1 MGEHIPVLLNEMI
14 TALNPRDSGV
24 YLDATF
30 GGGGYTKAILEA
42 ARCDVIALDR
52 DPDAVH
58 RGDWLRV
65 KYPDR
70 FQFLRGSFSDLP
82 ALWEQHH
89 LPRLDGIVF
98 DFGVSSFQIDQP
110 DRGFSFRFDGPLD
123 MRMSKEGLSAADVVN
138 TYAEKDLA
146 DIIYRYGEE
155 RRSRA
160 IAKAIVLARKVK
172 LFETTGELA
181 VLVKST
187 IGGRPDAQHPA
198 TLTFQALRIFVNNEL
213 IEIES
218 GLSFSEQYLNDDV
231 QHAGG
236 RLVCVTFHSLEDHL
250 VKSFLRERTSRGKT
264 SSRLLP
270 HEIPPAPPTFRD
282 LYPKGIAPSDAEI
295 QSNPRCRSARLR
307 AAERLP
313 ENCVGEDGYDGGNH
327 A

>member
-1 MGEHIPVLLNEMI
+1 MGEHVPVLLNEML
-14 TALNPRDSGV
+14 TALNPQESGV

-30 GGGGYTKAILEA
+30 GGGGYTKAILDA
-42 ARCDVIALDR
+42 AHCDVIALDR
-52 DPDAVH
+52 DPDAAC
-58 RGDWLRV
+58 RADLMKI

-70 FQFLRGSFSDLP
+70 FQFLRGSFSNLPDL
-82 ALWEQHH
+82 WKKYK
-89 LPRLDGIVF
+89 LPKLDGIVF
-98 DFGVSSFQIDQP
+98 DFGVSSFQIDQG
-110 DRGFSFRFDGPLD
+110 DRGFSFRFNGPLD

-138 TYAEKDLA
+138 TYPEKDLA

-160 IAKAIVLARKVK
+160 IAKAIINARKIK

-181 VLVKST
+181 SLVKST

-218 GLSFSEQYLNDDV
+218 GLSFSEKYLN
-231 QHAGG
+231 AGG
-236 RLVCVTFHSLEDHL
+236 RIVSVTFHSLEDHL
-250 VKSFLRERTSRGKT
+250 VKSFLRERSSRSKT

-270 HEIPPAPPTFRD
+270 HELPPAPSTFED
-282 LYPKGIAPSDAEI
+282 LYPKGVSPSEAEI
-295 QSNPRCRSARLR
+295 NANPRSRSARLR
-307 AAERLP
+307 AAERLSP
-313 ENCVGEDGYDGGNH
+313 SGVERDVDVGGDH